1 MLFGFANFHGAE
13 NAEIQA
19 RRRRIRC
26 GQRAGDEEAQA
37 AALQDLNRAIVDS
50 GWLIPLY
57 EQLAPWAYN
66 TAKVAEPTFPG
77 AEAFPILATLQPA
90 S

>member
-1 MLFGFANFHGAE
+1 MLFGFANYHGAT
-13 NAEIQA
+13 NDEIQA
-19 RRRRIRC
+19 A
-26 GQRAGDEEAQA
+26 AGAYGAAQGDAAAQDDGAQA
-37 AALQDLNRAIVDS
+37 DLNRAIVDS

-77 AEAFPILATLQPA
+77 AEPFPLLASIQPA

>member
-1 MLFGFANFHGAE
+1 MRT
-13 NAEIQA
+13 A
-19 RRRRIRC
+19 RRRD
-26 GQRAGDEEAQA
+26 DEAAQE
-37 AALQDLNRAIVDS
+37 AALKDLNRAIVDS

-57 EQLAPWAYN
+57 EQLSPWAYN

-77 AEAFPILATLQPA
+77 AEAFPLLASIQPA